1 MNSRERVRLALNHQ
15 EPDRIPIDM
24 GGSIIS
30 SITHKAYVDLKQYL
44 GMPLDQPTMLDYV
57 QQLPYVDEA
66 LMERFGVDFRLV
78 QLPAATA
85 PGLSIFEEGN
95 YYAFIDRW
103 GSKLHMPKDNG
114 LYFDWVDFPVKD
126 TNMTS
131 LDNYQWPTPDPK
143 EHILKLRRQ
152 AEYLYHNTDYALVG
166 SAVIGGGIFEQP
178 ARTMGLPNFL
188 MALVSE
194 PEFAD
199 RLMDKITD
207 IYIESCNNYLDE
219 VGQYIDVFTYWDDVC
234 TQDGWLIS
242 PRTYRKVI
250 KPKQKRLVEAIK
262 KKTNAKLFYH
272 SCGATYDLVPDLIDL
287 GFDILNPV
295 QVSAQGMDT
304 RRLKAA
310 YGKDITFWGSVDTQ
324 QVLPFGTPEQVVD
337 EVKHRIDD
345 LAPGGG
351 FVFAAVHNIQA
362 YTPPANI
369 VAMFDTALSYGKY
382 H

>member
-66 LMERFGVDFRLV
+66 LMDRFGVDFRLV

-143 EHILKLRRQ
+143 EHILKLR
-152 AEYLYHNTDYALVG
+152 
-166 SAVIGGGIFEQP
+166 
-178 ARTMGLPNFL
+178 
-188 MALVSE
+188 
-194 PEFAD
+194 
-199 RLMDKITD
+199 
-207 IYIESCNNYLDE
+207 
-219 VGQYIDVFTYWDDVC
+219 
-234 TQDGWLIS
+234 
-242 PRTYRKVI
+242 
-250 KPKQKRLVEAIK
+250 
-262 KKTNAKLFYH
+262 
-272 SCGATYDLVPDLIDL
+272 
-287 GFDILNPV
+287 
-295 QVSAQGMDT
+295 
-304 RRLKAA
+304 AA
-310 YGKDITFWGSVDTQ
+310 G
-324 QVLPFGTPEQVVD
+324 
-337 EVKHRIDD
+337 
-345 LAPGGG
+345 
-351 FVFAAVHNIQA
+351 
-362 YTPPANI
+362 
-369 VAMFDTALSYGKY
+369 
-382 H
+382 